1 MCVCLY
7 TNDDDADDGDGGGA
21 LQQLLPAIVGEK
33 KRFAANR
40 FPSVGG
46 EVMVAIGCD
55 HPQDYPVA

>member
-7 TNDDDADDGDGGGA
+7 TNDDDAYDGDGGGA

-33 KRFAANR
+33 KRFVAKI
-40 FPSVGG
+40 PSVGG